1 MGKPKTV
8 KADAPVVSVR
18 KEKKVVFTT
27 SKMNTG

>member
-18 KEKKVVFTT
+18 EEKKVVFIYI
-27 SKMNTG
+27 